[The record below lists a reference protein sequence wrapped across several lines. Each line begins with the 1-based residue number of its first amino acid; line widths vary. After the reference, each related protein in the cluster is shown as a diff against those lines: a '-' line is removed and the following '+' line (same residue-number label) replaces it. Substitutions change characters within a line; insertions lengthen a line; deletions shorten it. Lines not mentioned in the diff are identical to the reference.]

1 MPLLDSEPIGSNETD
16 RIALTYWTRSAAQ
29 DNVDALVKLGDY
41 YFKGIGTGLTSEDE
55 LEEGGNEVTGGPQ
68 YEKAA
73 TFYQSAATSRLS
85 AMAMW
90 NLGWMHE
97 TGQGVPQVSHSS
109 PTRLLRSSLT

>member
-1 MPLLDSEPIGSNETD
+1 
-16 RIALTYWTRSAAQ
+16 
-29 DNVDALVKLGDY
+29 LGDY
-41 YFKGIGTGLTSEDE
+41 YFKGIGTTPLSTSEDNDSE
-55 LEEGGNEVTGGPQ
+55 ITTGGPQ

-97 TGQGVPQVSHSS
+97 TGQGVPQVSYTPLPSAI
-109 PTRLLRSSLT
+109 P